1 MRTIVNLNK
10 GWQFYKKADLS
21 AVLAGGKGEA
31 VDLPHTWNAVDGQDG
46 GNSPIAAWAFRSMAQ
61 MPMCSSSP
69 PGRSRAII
77 PSPTSVSTMNTFC
90 I

>member
-21 AVLAGGKGEA
+21 AVLADGKGEA

-46 GNSPIAAWAFRSMAQ
+46 GNDYYRGTCSYTTAAWRCRSMTA
-61 MPMCSSSP
+61 
-69 PGRSRAII
+69 
-77 PSPTSVSTMNTFC
+77 PTKYGWR
-90 I
+90 

>member
-31 VDLPHTWNAVDGQDG
+31 VDLPHT
-46 GNSPIAAWAFRSMAQ
+46 
-61 MPMCSSSP
+61 
-69 PGRSRAII
+69 
-77 PSPTSVSTMNTFC
+77 
-90 I
+90 